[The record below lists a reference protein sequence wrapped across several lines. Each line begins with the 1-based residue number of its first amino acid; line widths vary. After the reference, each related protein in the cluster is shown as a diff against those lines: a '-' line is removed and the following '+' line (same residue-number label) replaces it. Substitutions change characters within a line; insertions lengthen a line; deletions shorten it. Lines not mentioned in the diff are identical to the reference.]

1 MRHASPALTG
11 RPSLL
16 TPELVEIAGEI
27 AEAGGAVPT
36 IARACNVSVRTI
48 DNWLKV
54 ARDGNGNELQ
64 NAFLQAIQ
72 SGTVLA
78 ERRAIKKILDAE
90 DPRNAQWFLTHH
102 PMLRDTW
109 SDAAAERRA
118 ATTVLTAVVKALD
131 TAGLPPD
138 QRQSVLLNIQA
149 QGLALPASDAA
160 D

>member
-1 MRHASPALTG
+1 
-11 RPSLL
+11 
-16 TPELVEIAGEI
+16 
-27 AEAGGAVPT
+27 VPT
-36 IARACNVSVRTI
+36 VARACNVSTRTVES
-48 DNWLKV
+48 WLKT

-64 NAFLQAIQ
+64 NAFLRAIQ
-72 SGTVLA
+72 SGISAA
-78 ERRAIKKILDAE
+78 EKKAIKKILDAE